1 MCQCEVGY
9 GNVDANDVT
18 TSCMSFICDHQF
30 TAGDNIG
37 KSVAMK
43 SCEWQQWMLALHEF
57 TVLFFLRHRH
67 TIDRRFL
74 CAYVT
79 DEYVRCENEGVCRES
94 FDNETE
100 SFCTCPSGFTG
111 PYCDIGE

>member
-1 MCQCEVGY
+1 M
-9 GNVDANDVT
+9 
-18 TSCMSFICDHQF
+18 
-30 TAGDNIG
+30 
-37 KSVAMK
+37 
-43 SCEWQQWMLALHEF
+43 
-57 TVLFFLRHRH
+57 
-67 TIDRRFL
+67 

-100 SFCTCPSGFTG
+100 SFCTCPAGFTG